1 MIQHIS
7 IEEIRQLEEN
17 ARNLR
22 SEAIFET
29 CASLFKAIG
38 SGIIGLAANVTRRT
52 AGSRALDL
60 EPGPG
65 NLADPSLN

>member
-29 CASLFKAIG
+29 CAPLFKAIG
-38 SGIIGLAANVTRRT
+38 SGRIIDLAANVGKTYGRVQSIGLGARTR
-52 AGSRALDL
+52 
-60 EPGPG
+60 
-65 NLADPSLN
+65 

>member
-1 MIQHIS
+1 MIQHVS

-17 ARNLR
+17 ARNLH

-38 SGIIGLAANVTRRT
+38 SGILGLAANVGKTYGRVQSIGLGARTR
-52 AGSRALDL
+52 
-60 EPGPG
+60 
-65 NLADPSLN
+65 

>member
-38 SGIIGLAANVTRRT
+38 SGIIGLAANVGKTYGRVQSTALGARTR
-52 AGSRALDL
+52 
-60 EPGPG
+60 
-65 NLADPSLN
+65 

>member
-1 MIQHIS
+1 MKQHIA

-17 ARNLR
+17 ARKLR

-38 SGIIGLAANVTRRT
+38 SGIIGLAANVGKTNGGVQST
-52 AGSRALDL
+52 ALGSQDQVT
-60 EPGPG
+60 
-65 NLADPSLN
+65 SLILL

>member
-22 SEAIFET
+22 SETIFET

-38 SGIIGLAANVTRRT
+38 SGIIGLAANVGKTYGRVQSIGLGARTRTR
-52 AGSRALDL
+52 
-60 EPGPG
+60 
-65 NLADPSLN
+65 

>member
-1 MIQHIS
+1 MIQHMS

-22 SEAIFET
+22 SEAIFEM

-38 SGIIGLAANVTRRT
+38 SGIIGLAANVGKKVWQGPEQCTWSQDQVTLRT
-52 AGSRALDL
+52 LL
-60 EPGPG
+60 
-65 NLADPSLN
+65 